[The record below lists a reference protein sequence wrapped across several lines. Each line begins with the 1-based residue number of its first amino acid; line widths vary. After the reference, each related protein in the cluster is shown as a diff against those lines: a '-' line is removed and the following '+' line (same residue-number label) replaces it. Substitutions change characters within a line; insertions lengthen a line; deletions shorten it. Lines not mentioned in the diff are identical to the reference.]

1 MRKKRDSWSGVDPR
15 RDPGFIRARDVAV
28 EDPSNIMELPD
39 DLRAKCEDE
48 TYRRALRWKW
58 AFALGDPRL
67 KSVEPDGTKKEGF
80 FGPAIEVKDDE
91 S

>member
-1 MRKKRDSWSGVDPR
+1 MRRKRDSWSGVDHR
-15 RDPGFIRARDVAV
+15 LDPGFIRARDLAV
-28 EDPSNIMELPD
+28 KDPKNLTSLPD
-39 DLRAKCEDE
+39 DMKAKWEE
-48 TYRRALRWKW
+48 EKYHRALKWKW
-58 AFALGDPRL
+58 CFALGDPRL